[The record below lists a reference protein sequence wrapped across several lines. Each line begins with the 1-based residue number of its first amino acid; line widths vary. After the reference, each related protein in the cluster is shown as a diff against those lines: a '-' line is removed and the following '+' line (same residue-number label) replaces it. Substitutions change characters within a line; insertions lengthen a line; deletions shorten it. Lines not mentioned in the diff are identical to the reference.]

1 MATPTPATAPARSG
15 ADRCPGLLSPF
26 VSADGAMVRLRVPG
40 GWLPTATLR
49 AVSDLAGAHGDPDLT
64 LTSRGSLQLRG
75 LPEVLPAEVITT
87 VGDLGLV
94 PSAAH
99 DRARNIVA
107 DPGDPQVRAMVAA
120 LDAALLADD
129 VAAGLPGR
137 FLLAVA
143 GPDGPVLAEPWDLAV
158 VVDAADPAQATVL
171 VDGRSLAVPAARAPQ
186 VVLAVIHRFLAARPG
201 ARAWNVADLAA
212 DVRAGLLPG
221 AVPAS
226 PRPAAPPRPGPL
238 SGATSDTA
246 PDGGLLA
253 LAPVGLLTPP
263 QVDALAE
270 VADEVQLTPWRAVLV
285 PVQDDSTDTGTET
298 GTSAVPERLTA
309 SGLVLDPSSP
319 WTVLSACA
327 GAPGC
332 ARTEVPTR
340 DIAREAAPRIDPAGP
355 LVHVIGCERACGH
368 PAREHLRVDS
378 PAGPDAV
385 LAAQRAMMTR
395 SRTAD
400 QEDR

>member
-171 VDGRSLAVPAARAPQ
+171 VDGRSLAVPADRAPQ
-186 VVLAVIHRFLAARPG
+186 VVLELIHRFLAARPG
-201 ARAWNVADLAA
+201 ARTWNVADLAA

-238 SGATSDTA
+238 PGATTETA
-246 PDGGLLA
+246 PDRGLLA
-253 LAPVGLLTPP
+253 LAPLGLLTPP

-270 VADEVQLTPWRAVLV
+270 VAAEVQLTPWRAVLV
-285 PVQDDSTDTGTET
+285 PVADGAAGTDSS
-298 GTSAVPERLTA
+298 TSDVPERLTA

-332 ARTEVPTR
+332 ARTDVPTR
-340 DIAREAAPRIDPAGP
+340 DIARTAAPRIDPAGP
-355 LVHVIGCERACGH
+355 PVHVIGCERACGH
-368 PAREHLRVDS
+368 PARAHLRVDS
-378 PAGPDAV
+378 PAGADAV
-385 LAAQRAMMTR
+385 VAAQRAMMTR
-395 SRTAD
+395 PRTAD

>member
-158 VVDAADPAQATVL
+158 VVDAAAPAQATVL
-171 VDGRSLAVPAARAPQ
+171 VDGRSLTVPADQASQ
-186 VVLAVIHRFLAARPG
+186 VVLAVIHRFLAERPG
-201 ARAWNVADLAA
+201 ARTWNVADLDA
-212 DVRAGLLPG
+212 DARAGLLPG

-226 PRPAAPPRPGPL
+226 PRPAAPPLPGPL
-238 SGATSDTA
+238 PGATTA
-246 PDGGLLA
+246 PTRGLLA
-253 LAPVGLLTPP
+253 MAPLGLLTPA
-263 QVDALAE
+263 QVAALAE
-270 VADEVQLTPWRAVLV
+270 VAEEVQLTPWRAVLV
-285 PVQDDSTDTGTET
+285 PVAGSDTGT
-298 GTSAVPERLTA
+298 GTDGATSGVPDRLSAA
-309 SGLVLDPSSP
+309 GLVLDPSSP

-340 DIAREAAPRIDPAGP
+340 DIARAAAPRIDPAGP
-355 LVHVIGCERACGH
+355 PVHVIGCERACGH

-378 PAGPDAV
+378 PAGADAV
-385 LAAQRAMMTR
+385 VAVQRAMMTR